1 MMWGIVALAL
11 WLGVVGLA
19 AGQAAAEPRIALVV
33 GNGAYSAVSG
43 LSNPVNDAEL
53 MAGTLEGLGF
63 AVTLVRDGSK
73 AGMSTAVA
81 EFGAAL
87 RAAGPEATGLFY
99 YAGHGVQSFQRNYLL
114 PVDATLNN
122 AADLDLVAV
131 DASAVLRQMA
141 SARNKTNIVILDA
154 CRNNPFIDIP
164 DLGDNG
170 LAEMKAPTGTFLAYA
185 TAPREVALDGADGHS
200 PFTKALAAMMVT
212 QGMAI
217 EQVFKEVRVA
227 VLDATG
233 GRQTPWDT
241 SSLTEDFS
249 FAPAASD
256 EEHLWASV
264 STSRDPVQIKLF
276 LKAYPETAHEAE
288 ARGLLM
294 AVLPAV
300 PEGQAAV
307 GEVDGATKAAI
318 AGSEVSFAGPI
329 TAGTVDIVGK
339 SIEKLIGTG
348 PVYSPIPGLPDEAW
362 SGLKCSDCHQWTKAA
377 LCDQGNFYVKQQP
390 LVALET
396 QHPLGGAF
404 KLTLRRWAELG
415 CN

>member
-1 MMWGIVALAL
+1 MKQGAGDGMKRVIWALVM
-11 WLGVVGLA
+11 WLGVAVA
-19 AGQAAAEPRIALVV
+19 PAAAEPRIALVV
-33 GNGAYSAVSG
+33 GNGGYSAVGG
-43 LSNPVNDAEL
+43 LTNPVSDAEL

-63 AVTLVRDGSK
+63 QVTLLRDGTK
-73 AGMSTAVA
+73 AAMSTAVG

-87 RAAGPEATGLFY
+87 REAGPEATGLFY

-114 PVDATLNN
+114 PVDASLSN

-131 DASAVLRQMA
+131 DAESVLRQMA
-141 SARNKTNIVILDA
+141 SARNKTNIFILDA

-227 VLDATG
+227 VLDVTG
-233 GRQTPWDT
+233 GQQTPWDT

-256 EEHLWASV
+256 EEHLWATV
-264 STSRDPVQIKLF
+264 STSRDPVQIKLCG
-276 LKAYPETAHEAE
+276 P
-288 ARGLLM
+288 
-294 AVLPAV
+294 PSV
-300 PEGQAAV
+300 P
-307 GEVDGATKAAI
+307 T
-318 AGSEVSFAGPI
+318 
-329 TAGTVDIVGK
+329 
-339 SIEKLIGTG
+339 
-348 PVYSPIPGLPDEAW
+348 
-362 SGLKCSDCHQWTKAA
+362 
-377 LCDQGNFYVKQQP
+377 
-390 LVALET
+390 
-396 QHPLGGAF
+396 
-404 KLTLRRWAELG
+404 
-415 CN
+415 